1 MNKMTV
7 QLDRMILKRPHK
19 FHSKEDTK
27 EDSKFKNL
35 SRSCNSGL
43 NQVGELLGSKKCM
56 HLKSFSQRNREER
69 NGMRDPRGFVRHR

>member
-19 FHSKEDTK
+19 FHGK

-35 SRSCNSGL
+35 SQSCNSGL
-43 NQVGELLGSKKCM
+43 NQVGELLGSKRCM
-56 HLKSFSQRNREER
+56 HLKSFSQRNREQR
-69 NGMRDPRGFVRHR
+69 NGVRDPRGFVRHR